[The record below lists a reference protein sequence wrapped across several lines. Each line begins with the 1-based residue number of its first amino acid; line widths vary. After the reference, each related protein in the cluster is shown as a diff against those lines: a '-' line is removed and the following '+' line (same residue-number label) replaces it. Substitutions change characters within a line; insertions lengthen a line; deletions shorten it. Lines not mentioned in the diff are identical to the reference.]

1 VPLNVTA
8 EARPLDVAEDTAG
21 APPLADDTD
30 DDDDA
35 AAVLL
40 SVAED

>member
-1 VPLNVTA
+1 VLLNVTA

-21 APPLADDTD
+21 APPLADVP

-35 AAVLL
+35 AAAILL